1 MPAYNNGPLLDLTLR
16 SLTRQSVA
24 ASDFEVIVVDDG
36 SQPSLAPVAEHFP
49 VRYLRHE
56 PNRGRAAARNRAVD
70 EARADVLLFLDSDSF
85 AHPDLVRRH
94 LEFHEG
100 RDRPGV
106 LMGRRLEID
115 WAALDALRRGTAP
128 DRAMVGEYRGDL
140 RDGTL
145 RQPHARRDLARM
157 PWVYAFTHNIS
168 ADRASV
174 VAAGGF
180 DQDLVHWGYED
191 TELFYRVF
199 TLHGRRGDV
208 FELDDDAVC
217 YHLPHFHP
225 WHVNVAHAGDNLGHV
240 FRKHPTYDFEPLL
253 AGLTPLYAIRLVA
266 QFEEAVD
273 LCRKHGLGRVDRLP
287 AETLRGN
294 CLLYGFGTA
303 DVALPATTVTV
314 DHDRAPEASNAH
326 LAGLRTPFA
335 DAQFDRVVSVD
346 LWRFFG
352 PDMFSLLLLEALRVA
367 GEVELVLTELGI
379 PAATMLPVPFID
391 DIDYVGQLVGS
402 HFEVAVR
409 RLVGGGASLIVRPR
423 RTA

>member
-1 MPAYNNGPLLDLTLR
+1 MPAYNNGALLDLTLQ

-36 SQPSLAPVAEHFP
+36 SQPSLAPVAERFP

-56 PNRGRAAARNRAVD
+56 PNRGRAVARNRAVD
-70 EARADVLLFLDSDSF
+70 EAQADVLLFLDSDSF
-85 AHPDLVRRH
+85 AHPDLIRRH

-115 WAALDALRRGTAP
+115 WAALDALRRAVAP
-128 DRAMVGEYRGDL
+128 DPAMVGEYRGDL

-145 RQPHARRDLARM
+145 GQAHARRDLARM

-168 ADRASV
+168 VDRASV

-199 TLHGRRGDV
+199 TLHGRRGDA
-208 FELDDDAVC
+208 FELDDDALC

-225 WHVNVAHAGDNLGHV
+225 WHANVAHAGSNLGHV

-253 AGLTPLYAIRLVA
+253 AGLTPLYAIRMVT
-266 QFEEAVD
+266 QFEEALE
-273 LCRKHGLGRVDRLP
+273 LCRKHGLGRVERLP
-287 AETLRGN
+287 REAVAGR
-294 CLLYGFGTA
+294 CLVYGFGTGEA
-303 DVALPATTVTV
+303 EPNGTVTV
-314 DHDRAPEASNAH
+314 DHDRPPDPTNPH
-326 LAGLRTPFA
+326 LAGLRTPFR
-335 DAQFDRVVSVD
+335 DAEFDRVVNVD

-367 GEVELVLTELGI
+367 GEVELVLTELRI

-391 DIDYVGQLVGS
+391 DIEYVAELVGS
-402 HFEVAVR
+402 HFDVAVR
-409 RLVGGGASLIVRPR
+409 RHAGGAASLIVRPR